1 MTTPTS
7 LLALGAALLPLVAT
21 GCDSDAASPA
31 NYRLVAHADVAA
43 LMASPLV
50 ADAMKKDKAE
60 LTAELGACGDLV
72 SSATGVTVGANDDA
86 FELYVA
92 GKFTAKQAKACTD
105 HIEAQ
110 IAKDGGAKDGG
121 GSADEHVD
129 TAQLGDGLFAVYRG
143 PAKPSRSRLAAL
155 HAADPSPTRTKQPMW
170 FVAHDDANKGEV
182 EHVEGWASMSRGL
195 DAHVEVH
202 FDSATAAAEIYGQA
216 ALGLA
221 AMRMSDEMGELAKAV
236 KVTSGGDTVTAEFH
250 ASTDVL
256 RKALADHKVGGK
268 VERSGQG
275 KAGAT
280 VSIDLGDE

>member
-7 LLALGAALLPLVAT
+7 LLALGAALLTVAAT
-21 GCDSDAASPA
+21 GCDSDTASPD
-31 NYRLVAHADVAA
+31 NYRVVAHADVAA
-43 LMASPLV
+43 LLASPLV

-60 LTAELGACGDLV
+60 LSAELGACGDLV
-72 SSATGVTVGANDDA
+72 ATATGVTVGANEDA

-105 HIEAQ
+105 HIAAEL
-110 IAKDGGAKDGG
+110 AKDGGA
-121 GSADEHVD
+121 SADERVD

-155 HAADPSPTRTKQPMW
+155 HAADPSPARTKQPMW

-182 EHVEGWASMSRGL
+182 EHVEGWASMARGL

-221 AMRMSDEMGELAKAV
+221 AMRMSDEMGEFAKLV
-236 KVTSGGDTVTAEFH
+236 KVSSGGDTLTAEFH
-250 ASTDVL
+250 ASNDVL
-256 RKALADHKVGGK
+256 RKALADHKLGGR

-275 KAGAT
+275 KPGAT
-280 VSIDLGDE
+280 VSIELGDE